1 MTGYEITQVFVDYPG
16 QWCVVVFSD
25 DDTDR
30 TRGHS
35 LSIPHDAI
43 HNRMAVHS
51 LASPADAFEHLV
63 YETLWLG
70 LRPKD
75 PRDDPALVG
84 GWVTGT
90 GPDAEMITLYTAV
103 SGADAAG
110 ASMTR
115 VAACRAQATIRGFDD
130 HRPNIPADPARVQF
144 HRELVDTMRWVQLYG
159 ALPQPSRSSRLRGIP
174 LEASR
179 A

>member
-16 QWCVVVFSD
+16 QWCVVVFAD

-30 TRGHS
+30 SRGHS

-51 LASPADAFEHLV
+51 LGTPEEAFEHLV

-70 LRPKD
+70 LRPPD

-84 GWVTGT
+84 GWVTGS
-90 GPDAEMITLYTAV
+90 GPDAEMITLYTAT
-103 SGADAAG
+103 SGTDAAG
-110 ASMTR
+110 ADMTR
-115 VAACRAQATIRGFDD
+115 VDACRTVAQVRGIDA
-130 HRPNIPADPARVQF
+130 HRPDIPADPARVRF
-144 HRELVDTMRWVQLYG
+144 HRELVDTLRWTQLYG
-159 ALPQPSRSSRLRGIP
+159 ALPAPPRPRRPRGIP